1 MLLALSAIGMI
12 RQSYSKMN
20 ETIKYL
26 TPKPSRGGRVLCS
39 SLAHTRNL

>member
-1 MLLALSAIGMI
+1 MLFGLSAIGMV
-12 RQSYSKMN
+12 RQNCSKMN

-26 TPKPSRGGRVLCS
+26 TPKPSRGARVLCS